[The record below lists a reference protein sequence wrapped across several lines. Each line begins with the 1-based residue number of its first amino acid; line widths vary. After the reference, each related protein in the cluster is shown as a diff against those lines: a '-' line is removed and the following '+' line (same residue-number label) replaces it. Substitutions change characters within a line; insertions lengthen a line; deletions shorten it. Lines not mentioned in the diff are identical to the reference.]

1 MTAMPAFAAVTVSVT
16 AIAGVA
22 ADGIMTVQSRTVC
35 HFPAQTR
42 EKVSGLPV
50 GKSNDTMTRNDD
62 PVTASLRVTVTS
74 DLADPA

>member
-50 GKSNDTMTRNDD
+50 GKSNDTMT
-62 PVTASLRVTVTS
+62 
-74 DLADPA
+74 